1 MQSTIKCFL
10 VASLFAFVSCSD
22 DDTPI
27 TPASSTPDPDPITLA
42 PEVEI
47 YEADKIHNNL
57 TLAVVNGSNNAFLV
71 DKTGEK
77 LHEFNFPSNL
87 GNDLEIL
94 PNGKLLGIFK
104 AENPSI
110 IFGGSA
116 GIVRIMDLEGN
127 IEWEYSLSTADFILH
142 HDVEMLPNGNILVL
156 VWERIDETIAESQ
169 GSTSPGDIYTEK
181 LMEIN
186 PTTNSIV
193 WEWRSFDHIIQDN
206 DPAFPNYGN
215 ISQNPQL
222 MHINYNLHADGDIMH
237 ANGFDYDDDKDV
249 IYLSINFF
257 SEVWVIDHS
266 TTSTE
271 SATNSGGNYGR
282 GGDILYRFGNPLAYD
297 NTVGEVRS
305 DRNHFPNL
313 LENGVPGEGNM
324 LLYVN
329 GNTLGVSRIYEL
341 EMPQNFTLTPDAD
354 NEPNVVWSYTNPA
367 IFSSKISGAVRLNN
381 GNTLICEGDF
391 GFWEITPA
399 KDIAWRYNGGDGV
412 NFWRCYDYE
421 VDDPVL
427 SDLGL

>member
-1 MQSTIKCFL
+1 MKIQLSLKGFL
-10 VASLFAFVSCSD
+10 IAGLFSVLSCSND
-22 DDTPI
+22 DSAKTI
-27 TPASSTPDPDPITLA
+27 EGSISSQEPVILQ

-57 TLAVVNGSNNAFLV
+57 TLAVVNGGNNAFLV

-116 GIVRIMDLEGN
+116 GIVRIMDIEGN
-127 IEWEYSLSTADFILH
+127 IEWEYSLNTADFILH

-156 VWERIDETIAESQ
+156 VWERIDETIAEAQ
-169 GSTSPGDIYTEK
+169 GSISLGDIYTEK
-181 LMEIN
+181 LMEID
-186 PTTNSIV
+186 PITNSIV

-206 DPAFPNYGN
+206 DPALPNYGN
-215 ISQNPQL
+215 ISHNPQL
-222 MHINYNLHADGDIMH
+222 ININYNLQVDGDIMH

-257 SEVWVIDHS
+257 NEVWVIDHS
-266 TTSTE
+266 TTFAE
-271 SATNSGGNYGR
+271 AATSSGGNYGS
-282 GGDILYRFGNPLAYD
+282 GGNILYRFGNPLAYN
-297 NTVGEVRS
+297 NTAGEVRN

-329 GNTLGVSRIYEL
+329 GKTSGISTVYEL
-341 EMPQNFTLTPDAD
+341 EMPDSFTLIPNAD

-367 IFSSKISGAVRLNN
+367 IFSGKISGAVRLNN

-399 KDIAWRYNGGDGV
+399 KDIVWRYNGGV

-421 VDDPVL
+421 IADPAL
-427 SDLGL
+427 SGLGL